1 MIAKSDTF
9 AADMTADHDRKNLE
23 DINRA
28 VAEHV
33 INDEAADYL
42 RMLYSDG
49 MNWFR
54 EVFHVLGKCLGAP
67 KAPVVRYDYDNDCG
81 IDEKI
86 KISDI
91 NPLSPYLVQHR
102 LDMDPMR
109 NQFFT
114 TSAGHKIDLSVSSI
128 VTVCPMG
135 SAEPNNL
142 RAKLSVSTAL
152 LSAVRQLLRSPLSNL

>member
-28 VAEHV
+28 LAEHV

-67 KAPVVRYDYDNDCG
+67 KAPVVRYDYDNDCKG
-81 IDEKI
+81 
-86 KISDI
+86 
-91 NPLSPYLVQHR
+91 LVSKYKKNKEEQNTDH
-102 LDMDPMR
+102 LIM
-109 NQFFT
+109 
-114 TSAGHKIDLSVSSI
+114 
-128 VTVCPMG
+128 
-135 SAEPNNL
+135 
-142 RAKLSVSTAL
+142 
-152 LSAVRQLLRSPLSNL
+152 